1 MIGLITLGR
10 KPTGKRRAGNPH
22 AAFEVAKAGNEA
34 MGRTEAPG
42 IDESPG
48 NSYSP
53 IPNTTAPVLGP
64 STEGFDTKI
73 CRKRRRC
80 WKSYMKAEIRQPKG
94 VLSGFFSTPKAKTSY
109 PYAFNLKD
117 FSI

>member
-22 AAFEVAKAGNEA
+22 AAFEVAGAGNGA

-42 IDESPG
+42 YGESPG

-53 IPNTTAPVLGP
+53 VPTATAPALDP
-64 STEGFDTKI
+64 TTEGFDTADLQDAK
-73 CRKRRRC
+73 
-80 WKSYMKAEIRQPKG
+80 
-94 VLSGFFSTPKAKTSY
+94 VLLNELG
-109 PYAFNLKD
+109 
-117 FSI
+117 